1 MEEKMTD
8 QEQARRAKLESYK
21 ELGVKPFGERFDVK
35 FHAEDILSKYSYL
48 EPEQVVEDKVS
59 IAGRIVLLRKMGKA
73 SFFTVLDRTGKI
85 QCYIR
90 QDVVGEENYKVFK
103 LSDLGDICGIE
114 GIIMKTK
121 TGELTIRVEKY
132 THLAKS
138 LKPLPDKFHGLT
150 DKEERYRKRYLD
162 LIVNDD
168 ARRIAIQR
176 TLIVRYLREF
186 FNEHGF
192 LEVETPIL
200 HSILG
205 GANARPFITHHNSLN
220 QDFYLR
226 IATELSLKRLLVG
239 GLERVYEVG
248 RNFRNEGMDLFHNPE
263 FTTVEAYQAFGDLND
278 MMDLQEDLIR
288 FLANKIRGNT
298 LIHFN
303 GADIDVGKEFRRA
316 NMVDLIKEKIGVDFN
331 QVKSTEEALELAK
344 KFNVPT
350 QAHFRYGHVI
360 NAFFD
365 QFCES
370 DLIQPIFVTRHPLDV
385 SPLAMKCED
394 DPRFTE
400 RFELYIAGHEMS
412 NAFTE
417 LNDPD
422 DQLERFEK
430 QLEDKDKGDEEAS
443 QVDYDYVN
451 ALYYGL
457 PPTGGI
463 GIGIDRLV
471 MFLTSSDSIREV
483 LLFPTLKKQ
492 GVNPNSIRTEN
503 EEDSEEK

>member
-1 MEEKMTD
+1 MAEEKLTD
-8 QEQARRAKLESYK
+8 QEEARRNKLEQYK
-21 ELGVKPFGERFDVK
+21 ELGVRPFGQRFDAS
-35 FHAEDILSKYSYL
+35 FHADELLKKYDYL
-48 EPEQVVEDKVS
+48 QPEEIKEDKVS
-59 IAGRIVLLRKMGKA
+59 IAGRIILLRKMGKA
-73 SFFTVLDRTGKI
+73 SFFTVLDRSGKI

-103 LSDLGDICGIE
+103 LSDLGDVCGIE
-114 GIIMKTK
+114 GIMMKTK
-121 TGELTIRVEKY
+121 TGEITIRVEKY
-132 THLAKS
+132 THLSKS
-138 LKPLPDKFHGLT
+138 LKPLPDKFHGLI

-176 TLIVRYLREF
+176 SLVVQYLRQF
-186 FNEHGF
+186 FNEHGY

-200 HSILG
+200 QPTFG
-205 GANARPFITHHNSLN
+205 GASARPFITHHNALN
-220 QDFYLR
+220 QEFYLR

-248 RNFRNEGMDLFHNPE
+248 RIFRNEGIDLFHNPE
-263 FTTVEAYQAFGDLND
+263 FTTIEAYQAFADLSD
-278 MMDLQEDLIR
+278 MMKLQEDLIR
-288 FLANKIRGNT
+288 YLALKIRNET
-298 LIHFN
+298 VIHFN
-303 GADIDVGKEFRRA
+303 GYDIDIGKEFRKA

-331 QVKSTEEALELAK
+331 KVNSTEEALELAK
-344 KFNVPT
+344 KYNVPT
-350 QAHFRYGHVI
+350 LPHFRYGHII

-365 QFCES
+365 QFCEE

-394 DPRFTE
+394 DPRFTQ

-422 DQLERFEK
+422 DQLKRFET
-430 QLEDKDKGDEEAS
+430 QLEDKNKGDEEAS
-443 QVDYDYVN
+443 QIDYDYVN
-451 ALYYGL
+451 ALCYGL

-463 GIGIDRLV
+463 GIGVDRLA

-483 LLFPTLKKQ
+483 ILFPTLKKQ
-492 GVNPNSIRTEN
+492 GVNPNTIK
-503 EEDSEEK
+503 EDQEEKES